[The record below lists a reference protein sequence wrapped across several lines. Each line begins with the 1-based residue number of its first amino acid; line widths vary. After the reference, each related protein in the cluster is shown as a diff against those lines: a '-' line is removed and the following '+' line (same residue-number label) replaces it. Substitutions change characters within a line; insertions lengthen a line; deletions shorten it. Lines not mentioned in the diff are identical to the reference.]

1 MNLAKQSGV
10 MLDYTAES
18 AKGVDEIL
26 ENYHDNIENYGGADG
41 EKTLWNAAVMFGA
54 YIGEVLL
61 RQGLSEKGFAW
72 VEDEG
77 LPFN

>member
-1 MNLAKQSGV
+1 MKKFSEVVCRIAEEAVNLAKQSGV

-41 EKTLWNAAVMFGA
+41 EETLRT
-54 YIGEVLL
+54 EELL
-61 RQGLSEKGFAW
+61 KGK
-72 VEDEG
+72 E
-77 LPFN
+77 